1 MAEFMKK
8 TILMLAA
15 FALLFGA
22 AMACFSPAPK
32 KDPNSPVQKTPDE
45 PQEKTSS
52 N

>member
-1 MAEFMKK
+1 MKK

-22 AMACFSPAPK
+22 AIACFSPSPK
-32 KDPNSPVQKTPDE
+32 ADPNSPMDE
-45 PQEKTSS
+45 STETSLEDA